1 MRRYGHISVWFD
13 AEAYNGRGVESE
25 HKELTEALAEL
36 PVEPCENCAM
46 ITRCGIKA
54 TECKAF
60 RNYASTGKYASDDIG
75 RLMREIH

>member
-1 MRRYGHISVWFD
+1 
-13 AEAYNGRGVESE
+13 
-25 HKELTEALAEL
+25 LAEL

-46 ITRCGIKA
+46 ITSCGIKA

>member
-1 MRRYGHISVWFD
+1 MNGHISVWFD

-46 ITRCGIKA
+46 ITSCGIKQQSVKLFA
-54 TECKAF
+54 TMQALVSMHQMIL
-60 RNYASTGKYASDDIG
+60 ADS
-75 RLMREIH
+75 